1 MLEKM
6 MENHRILIAIPIILA
21 LLSLVLIGFN
31 GLEQGVDLKGG
42 SQAEL
47 QLLGSVTPTE
57 LQNSLDA
64 KLNTNNIKV
73 TNNGNNK
80 VTVELENN
88 INSSTFTNA
97 LDGKAKVI
105 SYNEIG
111 PVLSEEAMGQ
121 IYIAMLFAFL
131 FMAITV
137 FIVFREPVPS
147 VAIILA
153 ALCDIL
159 IALGGMSIFKIPLS
173 IASVGAL
180 LMLIGYSVDTDILL
194 TTRLLKRREGTVEER
209 AKNAMY
215 TGLTMSFAAIAAMGI
230 LFIVTIIIMP
240 EATTLSNISAVL
252 VIGLIGDI
260 LSTWLMNLGILKTY
274 IDWRQSKKQ
283 EKYNTNTSSTKDNKS
298 SNKSN
303 EKETEESNKKSKLGF
318 KDRLKKKSAVEDDEI
333 MYKIEEELE
342 KIDNM
347 EQLEAEEIIQSS
359 TEGSAEE
366 IVESKPKSSKKSKNK
381 KSNKKVNKRKA
392 KKQRGKGGK

>member
-1 MLEKM
+1 
-6 MENHRILIAIPIILA
+6 MENHKILIAIPIILA
-21 LLSLVLIGFN
+21 LLSLVLIGFH

-47 QLLGSVTPTE
+47 QLLGSVTPSE
-57 LQNSLDA
+57 LEDTLDA

-88 INSSTFTNA
+88 INSSTFTSAIN
-97 LDGKAKVI
+97 GKAKVI

-121 IYIAMLFAFL
+121 IYVAMIFAFL

-137 FIVFREPVPS
+137 FVVFREPVPS

-230 LFIVTIIIMP
+230 LFVVTKILMP

-252 VIGLIGDI
+252 VIGLVGDI

-283 EKYNTNTSSTKDNKS
+283 EKYNVGSSSSKSKS
-298 SNKSN
+298 S
-303 EKETEESNKKSKLGF
+303 KSKEETSDKKLSL
-318 KDRLKKKSAVEDDEI
+318 KDKLKRKTEVEDDEV
-333 MYKIEEELE
+333 MVKIQEELE

-347 EQLEAEEIIQSS
+347 EEVEEDI
-359 TEGSAEE
+359 
-366 IVESKPKSSKKSKNK
+366 PKSKKSSSK
-381 KSNKKVNKRKA
+381 KSNKKQKNKGNKRKA
-392 KKQRGKGGK
+392 KKQKGKGGK

>member
-1 MLEKM
+1 
-6 MENHRILIAIPIILA
+6 MENHKILIAIPIILA
-21 LLSLVLIGFN
+21 LLSLCLIAFN

-57 LQNSLDA
+57 LEQTLDA
-64 KLNTNNIKV
+64 KLNTKNIKV
-73 TNNGNNK
+73 SNNGNNK

-88 INSSTFTNA
+88 INSSTFTSAIN
-97 LDGKAKVI
+97 GKAKVI

-121 IYIAMLFAFL
+121 IYVAMIFAFL
-131 FMAITV
+131 FMAVTV

-159 IALGGMSIFKIPLS
+159 IALGGMSLLKIPLS

-194 TTRLLKRREGTVEER
+194 TTRLLKRREGTVEQR
-209 AKNAMY
+209 ARNAMH
-215 TGLTMSFAAIAAMGI
+215 TGLTMSFAAIAAMGV
-230 LFIVTIIIMP
+230 LFIVTKLIMP

-283 EKYNTNTSSTKDNKS
+283 EKYNISSTLDKVEKTDKKS
-298 SNKSN
+298 ESS
-303 EKETEESNKKSKLGF
+303 EESSESKSKLSF
-318 KDRLKKKSAVEDDEI
+318 KDKLRKKTEVEDDPI
-333 MYKIEEELE
+333 MSKIEEELE
-342 KIDNM
+342 KID
-347 EQLEAEEIIQSS
+347 EQEESMKNQQKSS
-359 TEGSAEE
+359 NKKSN
-366 IVESKPKSSKKSKNK
+366 KPKSSKKG
-381 KSNKKVNKRKA
+381 NKRQA
-392 KKQRGKGGK
+392 KKQKGKGGK

>member
-6 MENHRILIAIPIILA
+6 MENHKILIAIPIILA
-21 LLSLVLIGFN
+21 LLSLVLIGVN

-57 LQNSLDA
+57 LEQTLDA

-88 INSSTFTNA
+88 INSSTFTSAIN
-97 LDGKAKVI
+97 GKAKVI

-121 IYIAMLFAFL
+121 IYVAMIFAFL
-131 FMAITV
+131 FMAVTV

-194 TTRLLKRREGTVEER
+194 TTRLLKRREGTVESR

-215 TGLTMSFAAIAAMGI
+215 TGLTMSFAAIAAMGV
-230 LFIVTIIIMP
+230 LFVVTKLIMP

-283 EKYNTNTSSTKDNKS
+283 DKYNISPSATNSKS
-298 SNKSN
+298 SDNSKDESD
-303 EKETEESNKKSKLGF
+303 ETSEKKSKLSF
-318 KDRLKKKSAVEDDEI
+318 KDKLKKKTEVEDDEV
-333 MYKIEEELE
+333 MNKIEEELE

-347 EQLEAEEIIQSS
+347 EESS
-359 TEGSAEE
+359 PA
-366 IVESKPKSSKKSKNK
+366 PKKSKNK
-381 KSNKKVNKRKA
+381 KSGKKVNKRKA
-392 KKQRGKGGK
+392 KKQKGKGGK

>member
-1 MLEKM
+1 
-6 MENHRILIAIPIILA
+6 MENHKILIAIPIILA
-21 LLSLVLIGFN
+21 LLSLLLIGFN

-42 SQAEL
+42 SLAEL
-47 QLLGSVTPTE
+47 QLTGSVTPTE
-57 LQNSLDA
+57 LEQTLDA

-88 INSSTFTNA
+88 INSSTFASAIN
-97 LDGKAKVI
+97 GKAKVI

-121 IYIAMLFAFL
+121 IYIAMIFAFL

-283 EKYNTNTSSTKDNKS
+283 EKYNINTSSTKENKS
-298 SNKSN
+298 SKSN
-303 EKETEESNKKSKLGF
+303 EKEAEESDKKSKLGF

-347 EQLEAEEIIQSS
+347 EQLEAEEI
-359 TEGSAEE
+359 
-366 IVESKPKSSKKSKNK
+366 VESKPKSSKKSKNK

>member
-1 MLEKM
+1 
-6 MENHRILIAIPIILA
+6 MENHKILIAIPIILA

-47 QLLGSVTPTE
+47 QLLNSVTPSE
-57 LQNSLDA
+57 LEQTLDT

-88 INSSTFTNA
+88 INSSTFTSA

-121 IYIAMLFAFL
+121 IYIAMIFAFL

-159 IALGGMSIFKIPLS
+159 IALGGMSIFHIPLS

-194 TTRLLKRREGTVEER
+194 TTRLLKRREGTVEQR
-209 AKNAMY
+209 ARNAMH
-215 TGLTMSFAAIAAMGI
+215 TGLTMSFAAIAAMGV
-230 LFIVTIIIMP
+230 LFIVTKLIMP

-252 VIGLIGDI
+252 VIGLVGDI

-283 EKYNTNTSSTKDNKS
+283 EKYNISPTQDKVEKDNK
-298 SNKSN
+298 KS
-303 EKETEESNKKSKLGF
+303 EASEEPSESKSRFGF
-318 KDRLKKKSAVEDDEI
+318 KDKLRKKTEVEDDPI
-333 MYKIEEELE
+333 MSKIEEELE
-342 KIDNM
+342 KIDNQEEAM
-347 EQLEAEEIIQSS
+347 ENQQ
-359 TEGSAEE
+359 
-366 IVESKPKSSKKSKNK
+366 KSSNKKSKKIKSRK
-381 KSNKKVNKRKA
+381 KGNKRQA
-392 KKQRGKGGK
+392 KKQKGKGGK

>member
-6 MENHRILIAIPIILA
+6 MENHKILIAIPIILA
-21 LLSLVLIGFN
+21 LLSLVLIGVN

-47 QLLGSVTPTE
+47 QLLGSVTPSQLEDT
-57 LQNSLDA
+57 LDA

-88 INSSTFTNA
+88 INSSTFA
-97 LDGKAKVI
+97 SAIDGKAKVI

-121 IYIAMLFAFL
+121 IYIAMLFAFI

-194 TTRLLKRREGTVEER
+194 TTRLLKRREGTVEQR

-215 TGLTMSFAAIAAMGI
+215 TGLTMSFAAIAAMAI
-230 LFIVTIIIMP
+230 LFIVTKILMP

-274 IDWRQSKKQ
+274 IDWKQSKKQ
-283 EKYNTNTSSTKDNKS
+283 EKFGLSSSSSKS
-298 SNKSN
+298 GKAD
-303 EKETEESNKKSKLGF
+303 KKSKSSDDEKAPDEKSKSKL
-318 KDRLKKKSAVEDDEI
+318 KDRLKRKAAVEDDEI
-333 MYKIEEELE
+333 MSKIEEELE
-342 KIDNM
+342 KIEDI
-347 EQLEAEEIIQSS
+347 EESS
-359 TEGSAEE
+359 DET
-366 IVESKPKSSKKSKNK
+366 KKSSNKKSKKDK
-381 KSNKKVNKRKA
+381 KAKGNKRKA
-392 KKQRGKGGK
+392 KKQKGKGGK

>member
-1 MLEKM
+1 
-6 MENHRILIAIPIILA
+6 MENHKILIAIPIILALLSLVLIGKILIAIPIILA
-21 LLSLVLIGFN
+21 LLSLVLIGFH

-47 QLLGSVTPTE
+47 QLLGSVTPSE
-57 LQNSLDA
+57 LEDTLDA

-88 INSSTFTNA
+88 INSSTFTSAIN
-97 LDGKAKVI
+97 GKAKVI
-105 SYNEIG
+105 GYNEIG

-121 IYIAMLFAFL
+121 IYVAMIFAFL

-137 FIVFREPVPS
+137 FVVFREPVPS

-230 LFIVTIIIMP
+230 LFVVTKILMP

-283 EKYNTNTSSTKDNKS
+283 EKYNVSSSSSKNKS
-298 SNKSN
+298 SESKDKTS
-303 EKETEESNKKSKLGF
+303 EKESKLSL
-318 KDRLKKKSAVEDDEI
+318 KDKLKRKTEVEDDEV
-333 MYKIEEELE
+333 MSKIQEELE

-347 EQLEAEEIIQSS
+347 EESS
-359 TEGSAEE
+359 EN
-366 IVESKPKSSKKSKNK
+366 VPKSEKSPKK
-381 KSNKKVNKRKA
+381 KSNKKQKAKGNKRKA
-392 KKQRGKGGK
+392 KKKKGKGGK

>member
-47 QLLGSVTPTE
+47 QLLGSVTPSE
-57 LQNSLDA
+57 LESTLDSQ
-64 KLNTNNIKV
+64 LNTNNIKV
-73 TNNGNNK
+73 TSNGNNK

-88 INSSTFTNA
+88 VNSSTFTSAIN
-97 LDGKAKVI
+97 GKAKVI

-159 IALGGMSIFKIPLS
+159 IALGGMSLLKIPLS

-194 TTRLLKRREGTVEER
+194 TTRLLKRREGTVEQR

-230 LFIVTIIIMP
+230 LFIVTVLIMP

-283 EKYNTNTSSTKDNKS
+283 EKYNISSSASKPEQSDKKDGS
-298 SNKSN
+298 SD
-303 EKETEESNKKSKLGF
+303 KKSKLGF
-318 KDRLKKKSAVEDDEI
+318 KDKLKKKTEVEDDEI
-333 MYKIEEELE
+333 MSKIEEELE

-347 EQLEAEEIIQSS
+347 EKSS
-359 TEGSAEE
+359 EDTVA
-366 IVESKPKSSKKSKNK
+366 KSSKSNKNK

-392 KKQRGKGGK
+392 KKQKGKGGK

>member
-1 MLEKM
+1 
-6 MENHRILIAIPIILA
+6 MENHKILIAIPIILA
-21 LLSLVLIGFN
+21 LLSLVLIGFH

-47 QLLGSVTPTE
+47 QLLDSVTPSE
-57 LQNSLDA
+57 LEDILDA
-64 KLNTNNIKV
+64 KLNTQNIKM

-88 INSSTFTNA
+88 INSSTFTSA
-97 LDGKAKVI
+97 IDGKAKVI

-121 IYIAMLFAFL
+121 IYIAMLFAFI
-131 FMAITV
+131 FMAVTV

-215 TGLTMSFAAIAAMGI
+215 TGLTMSFAAIAAMAI
-230 LFIVTIIIMP
+230 LFIVTKLIMP

-283 EKYNTNTSSTKDNKS
+283 DKFNVRSSSAKPEQESKS
-298 SNKSN
+298 S
-303 EKETEESNKKSKLGF
+303 KEENSSDEKKSKLSL
-318 KDRLKKKSAVEDDEI
+318 KDKLKKKTEVEDDEI
-333 MYKIEEELE
+333 MSKIQEELE

-347 EQLEAEEIIQSS
+347 EESEELEIQ
-359 TEGSAEE
+359 E
-366 IVESKPKSSKKSKNK
+366 KSSSKNSK
-381 KSNKKVNKRKA
+381 KQKSGKKVNKRKA
-392 KKQRGKGGK
+392 KKQKGKGGK

>member
-1 MLEKM
+1 
-6 MENHRILIAIPIILA
+6 
-21 LLSLVLIGFN
+21 
-31 GLEQGVDLKGG
+31 
-42 SQAEL
+42 
-47 QLLGSVTPTE
+47 
-57 LQNSLDA
+57 
-64 KLNTNNIKV
+64 
-73 TNNGNNK
+73 
-80 VTVELENN
+80 
-88 INSSTFTNA
+88 
-97 LDGKAKVI
+97 DGKAKVI

-121 IYIAMLFAFL
+121 IYIAMIFAFL

-194 TTRLLKRREGTVEER
+194 TTRLLKRREGTVEGR

-230 LFIVTIIIMP
+230 LYAVTKILMP

-283 EKYNTNTSSTKDNKS
+283 EKYNVGSSSSKSKS
-298 SNKSN
+298 SKSD
-303 EKETEESNKKSKLGF
+303 EGKSKLSF
-318 KDRLKKKSAVEDDEI
+318 KDKLKRKTEVEDDEV
-333 MYKIEEELE
+333 MTKIQEELD

-347 EQLEAEEIIQSS
+347 DESS
-359 TEGSAEE
+359 DN
-366 IVESKPKSSKKSKNK
+366 IPKSEKSSNK
-381 KSNKKVNKRKA
+381 KSNKKQKNKGNKRKA
-392 KKQRGKGGK
+392 KKQKGKGGK

>member
-1 MLEKM
+1 
-6 MENHRILIAIPIILA
+6 MENHKILIAVPIILA

-57 LQNSLDA
+57 LENTLDA

-73 TNNGNNK
+73 TSNGNNK

-88 INSSTFTNA
+88 INSSTFTSA

-121 IYIAMLFAFL
+121 IYIAMIFAFL

-159 IALGGMSIFKIPLS
+159 IALGGMSILKIPLS

-230 LFIVTIIIMP
+230 LYIVTILVMP

-283 EKYNTNTSSTKDNKS
+283 EKFNVSSSLSQSDKTDKKSKS
-298 SNKSN
+298 SDDEAEASD
-303 EKETEESNKKSKLGF
+303 KKSKLSL
-318 KDRLKKKSAVEDDEI
+318 KDKLKKKTEVEDDPI
-333 MYKIEEELE
+333 MSKIEEELE
-342 KIDNM
+342 KVEKM
-347 EQLEAEEIIQSS
+347 ENEE
-359 TEGSAEE
+359 
-366 IVESKPKSSKKSKNK
+366 KSSNEKSKKNK
-381 KSNKKVNKRKA
+381 KSGKKGNKRKA
-392 KKQRGKGGK
+392 KKQKGKGGK

>member
-1 MLEKM
+1 
-6 MENHRILIAIPIILA
+6 MENHKILIAIPIILA
-21 LLSLVLIGFN
+21 LLSLVLIGFH

-47 QLLGSVTPTE
+47 QLLGSVTPSE
-57 LQNSLDA
+57 LEDTLDA

-88 INSSTFTNA
+88 INSSTFTSA

-194 TTRLLKRREGTVEER
+194 TTRLLKRREGTVEQR

-215 TGLTMSFAAIAAMGI
+215 TGLTMSFAAIAAMAI
-230 LFIVTIIIMP
+230 LFIVTKILMP

-283 EKYNTNTSSTKDNKS
+283 DKFNVSSSSSKS
-298 SNKSN
+298 GKSD
-303 EKETEESNKKSKLGF
+303 KKSKSSDEEDEKSKSRL
-318 KDRLKKKSAVEDDEI
+318 KDRLKRKAAVEDDEI
-333 MYKIEEELE
+333 MSKIEEELE
-342 KIDNM
+342 KIEDM
-347 EQLEAEEIIQSS
+347 EESSSEAAKSS
-359 TEGSAEE
+359 T
-366 IVESKPKSSKKSKNK
+366 K
-381 KSNKKVNKRKA
+381 KSNKPKKPKGNKRKA
-392 KKQRGKGGK
+392 KKQKGKGGK

>member
-1 MLEKM
+1 
-6 MENHRILIAIPIILA
+6 MENHKILIAIPIILA
-21 LLSLVLIGFN
+21 LLSLVLIGFH

-47 QLLGSVTPTE
+47 QLLDSVTPSE
-57 LQNSLDA
+57 LEDILDA
-64 KLNTNNIKV
+64 KLNTQNIKV

-88 INSSTFTNA
+88 INSSTFTSA
-97 LDGKAKVI
+97 IDGKAKVI

-121 IYIAMLFAFL
+121 IYIAMIFAFL

-215 TGLTMSFAAIAAMGI
+215 TGLTMSFAAIAAMAI
-230 LFIVTIIIMP
+230 LFIVTKLIMP

-283 EKYNTNTSSTKDNKS
+283 DKFNVRSSSAKPEQESKS
-298 SNKSN
+298 S
-303 EKETEESNKKSKLGF
+303 KEENSSDEKKSKLSL
-318 KDRLKKKSAVEDDEI
+318 KDKLKKKTEVEDDEI
-333 MYKIEEELE
+333 MSKIQEELE

-347 EQLEAEEIIQSS
+347 EESEELEIQEKS
-359 TEGSAEE
+359 
-366 IVESKPKSSKKSKNK
+366 SSKKSKK
-381 KSNKKVNKRKA
+381 QKSGKKVNKRKA
-392 KKQRGKGGK
+392 KKQKGKGGK

>member
-1 MLEKM
+1 
-6 MENHRILIAIPIILA
+6 MENHKILIAIPIILA
-21 LLSLVLIGFN
+21 LLSLVLIGFH

-47 QLLGSVTPTE
+47 QLLDSVTPSE
-57 LQNSLDA
+57 LEDILDA
-64 KLNTNNIKV
+64 KLNTQNIKV

-88 INSSTFTNA
+88 INSSTFTSA
-97 LDGKAKVI
+97 IDGKAKVI

-121 IYIAMLFAFL
+121 IYIAMLFAFI
-131 FMAITV
+131 FMAVTV

-159 IALGGMSIFKIPLS
+159 IALGGMSIFKISLS

-194 TTRLLKRREGTVEER
+194 TTRLLNRREGTVEER

-215 TGLTMSFAAIAAMGI
+215 TGLTMSFAAIAAMAI
-230 LFIVTIIIMP
+230 LFIVTKLIMP

-283 EKYNTNTSSTKDNKS
+283 DKFNVRSSSAKPEQESKS
-298 SNKSN
+298 S
-303 EKETEESNKKSKLGF
+303 KEENSSDEKKSKLSL
-318 KDRLKKKSAVEDDEI
+318 KDKLKKKTEVEDDEI
-333 MYKIEEELE
+333 MSKIQEELE

-347 EQLEAEEIIQSS
+347 EESEELEIQEKS
-359 TEGSAEE
+359 
-366 IVESKPKSSKKSKNK
+366 SSKKSKK
-381 KSNKKVNKRKA
+381 QKSGKKVNKRKA
-392 KKQRGKGGK
+392 KKQKGKGGK

>member
-6 MENHRILIAIPIILA
+6 MENHKILIAIPIILA
-21 LLSLVLIGFN
+21 LLSLVLIGVN

-47 QLLGSVTPTE
+47 QLLDSVSSTE
-57 LQNSLDA
+57 LQDTLDA
-64 KLNTNNIKV
+64 KLHTNNIKV

-88 INSSTFTNA
+88 VNSSTFTSA
-97 LDGKAKVI
+97 IQGKAKVI

-121 IYIAMLFAFL
+121 IYIAMIFAFL
-131 FMAITV
+131 FMAVTV

-159 IALGGMSIFKIPLS
+159 IALGGMSIFKIPLT

-194 TTRLLKRREGTVEER
+194 TTRLLKRREGTVESR

-230 LFIVTIIIMP
+230 LYIVTKLIMP

-252 VIGLIGDI
+252 VIGLIGDV

-274 IDWRQSKKQ
+274 IDWRQAKKQ
-283 EKYNTNTSSTKDNKS
+283 DKYHISSSAT
-298 SNKSN
+298 KSN
-303 EKETEESNKKSKLGF
+303 SSSKTKEESEETSDKKSKLSF
-318 KDRLKKKSAVEDDEI
+318 KDRLKKKTEVEDDEV
-333 MYKIEEELE
+333 MSKIEEELE

-347 EQLEAEEIIQSS
+347 EK
-359 TEGSAEE
+359 T
-366 IVESKPKSSKKSKNK
+366 PKASKKSKK
-381 KSNKKVNKRKA
+381 QSGKKVNKRKA
-392 KKQRGKGGK
+392 KKQKGKGGK

>member
-6 MENHRILIAIPIILA
+6 MENHKILIAIPIILA
-21 LLSLVLIGFN
+21 LLSLVLIGVN

-57 LQNSLDA
+57 LEQTLDA

-80 VTVELENN
+80 VTVELEDNV
-88 INSSTFTNA
+88 NSSTFTSAIN
-97 LDGKAKVI
+97 GKAKVI

-121 IYIAMLFAFL
+121 IYVAMIFAFL
-131 FMAITV
+131 FMAVTV

-194 TTRLLKRREGTVEER
+194 TTRLLKRREGTVESR

-215 TGLTMSFAAIAAMGI
+215 TGLTMSFAAIAAMGV
-230 LFIVTIIIMP
+230 LFVVTKLIMP

-252 VIGLIGDI
+252 VIGLVGDI

-283 EKYNTNTSSTKDNKS
+283 DKYNISPSATNSKS
-298 SNKSN
+298 SDNSKDESD
-303 EKETEESNKKSKLGF
+303 ETSEKKSKLSF
-318 KDRLKKKSAVEDDEI
+318 KDKLKKKTEVEDDEV
-333 MYKIEEELE
+333 MNKIEEELE

-347 EQLEAEEIIQSS
+347 EESS
-359 TEGSAEE
+359 QA
-366 IVESKPKSSKKSKNK
+366 PKKSKNK
-381 KSNKKVNKRKA
+381 KSGKKVNKRKA
-392 KKQRGKGGK
+392 KKQKGKGGK

>member
-1 MLEKM
+1 
-6 MENHRILIAIPIILA
+6 MENHKILIAIPIILA

-42 SQAEL
+42 SLAEL
-47 QLLGSVTPTE
+47 QLLGSVTPSE
-57 LQNSLDA
+57 LEDTLDA

-73 TNNGNNK
+73 TSNGNNK

-88 INSSTFTNA
+88 INSSTFTSAIN
-97 LDGKAKVI
+97 GKAKVI
-105 SYNEIG
+105 GYNEIG

-121 IYIAMLFAFL
+121 IYVAMIFAFL

-137 FIVFREPVPS
+137 FVVFREPVPS

-230 LFIVTIIIMP
+230 LYVVTKIIMP

-283 EKYNTNTSSTKDNKS
+283 EKYNVSSSSSKNKS
-298 SNKSN
+298 SKSKEEAS
-303 EKETEESNKKSKLGF
+303 EKESKLGL
-318 KDRLKKKSAVEDDEI
+318 KDKLKRKTEVEDDEV
-333 MYKIEEELE
+333 MSKIQEELE

-347 EQLEAEEIIQSS
+347 EEIEENIPKS
-359 TEGSAEE
+359 E
-366 IVESKPKSSKKSKNK
+366 KSSKK
-381 KSNKKVNKRKA
+381 KSNKKQKTKGNKRKA
-392 KKQRGKGGK
+392 KKKKGKGGK

>member
-6 MENHRILIAIPIILA
+6 MENHKILIAIPIILA

-42 SQAEL
+42 SLAEL
-47 QLLGSVTPTE
+47 QLTGSVTPTE
-57 LQNSLDA
+57 LEQTLDA
-64 KLNTNNIKV
+64 NLNTNNIKV

-88 INSSTFTNA
+88 INSSTFTSA

-194 TTRLLKRREGTVEER
+194 TTRLLKRREGTVEQR

-215 TGLTMSFAAIAAMGI
+215 TGLTMSFAAIAAMAI
-230 LFIVTIIIMP
+230 LFIVTKILMP

-283 EKYNTNTSSTKDNKS
+283 DKFNVSSSSSKS
-298 SNKSN
+298 GKSD
-303 EKETEESNKKSKLGF
+303 KKSKSSDEEDEKSKSPL
-318 KDRLKKKSAVEDDEI
+318 KDRLKRKAAVEDDEI
-333 MYKIEEELE
+333 MSKIEEELE
-342 KIDNM
+342 KIEDM
-347 EQLEAEEIIQSS
+347 EESSKDEA
-359 TEGSAEE
+359 
-366 IVESKPKSSKKSKNK
+366 KSSPK
-381 KSNKKVNKRKA
+381 KSNKPKKPKGNKRKA
-392 KKQRGKGGK
+392 KKQKGKGGK

>member
-1 MLEKM
+1 

-21 LLSLVLIGFN
+21 LLSLVLIGFH

-230 LFIVTIIIMP
+230 LFIVTVIIMP

-318 KDRLKKKSAVEDDEI
+318 KDRLKKKSAVEDDAI

-347 EQLEAEEIIQSS
+347 EQLE
-359 TEGSAEE
+359 AEE

>member
-1 MLEKM
+1 
-6 MENHRILIAIPIILA
+6 
-21 LLSLVLIGFN
+21 
-31 GLEQGVDLKGG
+31 
-42 SQAEL
+42 
-47 QLLGSVTPTE
+47 
-57 LQNSLDA
+57 
-64 KLNTNNIKV
+64 
-73 TNNGNNK
+73 
-80 VTVELENN
+80 
-88 INSSTFTNA
+88 
-97 LDGKAKVI
+97 
-105 SYNEIG
+105 
-111 PVLSEEAMGQ
+111 MGQ
-121 IYIAMLFAFL
+121 IYVAMIFAFL

-137 FIVFREPVPS
+137 FVVFREPVPS

-230 LFIVTIIIMP
+230 LYVVTKIIMP

-283 EKYNTNTSSTKDNKS
+283 EKYNVSSSSSKNKS
-298 SNKSN
+298 SKSKEEAS
-303 EKETEESNKKSKLGF
+303 EKESKLGL
-318 KDRLKKKSAVEDDEI
+318 KDKLKRKTEVEDDEV
-333 MYKIEEELE
+333 MSKIQEELE

-347 EQLEAEEIIQSS
+347 EEIEENIPKS
-359 TEGSAEE
+359 E
-366 IVESKPKSSKKSKNK
+366 KSSKK
-381 KSNKKVNKRKA
+381 KSNKKQKTKGNKRKA
-392 KKQRGKGGK
+392 KKKKGKGGK

>member
-1 MLEKM
+1 MQKKNVR
-6 MENHRILIAIPIILA
+6 ENDGKPQDLNCDSYYSCTFII
-21 LLSLVLIGFN
+21 S
-31 GLEQGVDLKGG
+31 
-42 SQAEL
+42 SYR
-47 QLLGSVTPTE
+47 
-57 LQNSLDA
+57 
-64 KLNTNNIKV
+64 
-73 TNNGNNK
+73 
-80 VTVELENN
+80 N
-88 INSSTFTNA
+88 INSSTFTSAIN
-97 LDGKAKVI
+97 GKAKVI

-121 IYIAMLFAFL
+121 IYVAMIFAFL

-137 FIVFREPVPS
+137 FVVFREPVPS

-230 LFIVTIIIMP
+230 LFVVTKILMP

-283 EKYNTNTSSTKDNKS
+283 EKYNVSSSSSKNKS
-298 SNKSN
+298 SESKDKTS
-303 EKETEESNKKSKLGF
+303 EKESKLSL
-318 KDRLKKKSAVEDDEI
+318 KDKLKRKTEVEDDEV
-333 MYKIEEELE
+333 MSKIQEELE

-347 EQLEAEEIIQSS
+347 EESS
-359 TEGSAEE
+359 EN
-366 IVESKPKSSKKSKNK
+366 VPKSEKSPKK
-381 KSNKKVNKRKA
+381 KSNKKQKAKGNKRKA
-392 KKQRGKGGK
+392 KKKKGKGGK

>member
-1 MLEKM
+1 

-21 LLSLVLIGFN
+21 LLSLVLIGFH

-73 TNNGNNK
+73 TSNGNNK

-230 LFIVTIIIMP
+230 LFIVTVIIMP

-283 EKYNTNTSSTKDNKS
+283 EKYNINTSSTKENKS
-298 SNKSN
+298 SKSN
-303 EKETEESNKKSKLGF
+303 EKEAEESDKKSKLGF

-347 EQLEAEEIIQSS
+347 EQLEAEEI
-359 TEGSAEE
+359 
-366 IVESKPKSSKKSKNK
+366 VESKPKSSKKSKNK

>member
-1 MLEKM
+1 
-6 MENHRILIAIPIILA
+6 MENHKILIAIPIILA

-42 SQAEL
+42 SLAEL
-47 QLLGSVTPTE
+47 QLTGSVTPTE
-57 LQNSLDA
+57 LEQTLDS
-64 KLNTNNIKV
+64 KLNTSNIKV

-88 INSSTFTNA
+88 INSSTFTSA

-194 TTRLLKRREGTVEER
+194 TTRLLKRREGTVEQR

-215 TGLTMSFAAIAAMGI
+215 TGLTMSFAAIAAMAI
-230 LFIVTIIIMP
+230 LFIVTKILMP

-283 EKYNTNTSSTKDNKS
+283 DKFNVSSSSSKS
-298 SNKSN
+298 GK
-303 EKETEESNKKSKLGF
+303 TDKKSKSSDDEDEKSKSRL
-318 KDRLKKKSAVEDDEI
+318 KDRLKRKAAVEDDEI
-333 MYKIEEELE
+333 MSKIEDELE
-342 KIDNM
+342 KIEDM
-347 EQLEAEEIIQSS
+347 EESSKEAAKSS
-359 TEGSAEE
+359 T
-366 IVESKPKSSKKSKNK
+366 K
-381 KSNKKVNKRKA
+381 KSNKAKKPKGNKRKA
-392 KKQRGKGGK
+392 KKQKGKGGK

>member
-1 MLEKM
+1 
-6 MENHRILIAIPIILA
+6 MENHKILIAIPIILA
-21 LLSLVLIGFN
+21 LLSLVLIGFH

-47 QLLGSVTPTE
+47 QLLGSVTPSE
-57 LQNSLDA
+57 LEDTLDA

-88 INSSTFTNA
+88 INSSTFTSAIN
-97 LDGKAKVI
+97 GKAKVI

-121 IYIAMLFAFL
+121 IYVAMIFAFL

-137 FIVFREPVPS
+137 FVVFREPVPS

-230 LFIVTIIIMP
+230 LFVVTKILMP

-283 EKYNTNTSSTKDNKS
+283 EKYNTGSSSSKNKS
-298 SNKSN
+298 SKS
-303 EKETEESNKKSKLGF
+303 KEESSDKKSSL
-318 KDRLKKKSAVEDDEI
+318 KDRFKIKSEVEDDEV
-333 MYKIEEELE
+333 MSKIQEELE

-347 EQLEAEEIIQSS
+347 EESS
-359 TEGSAEE
+359 ED
-366 IVESKPKSSKKSKNK
+366 IPKSKKSSNK
-381 KSNKKVNKRKA
+381 KSNKKQKGKGNKRKA
-392 KKQRGKGGK
+392 KKQKGKGGK

>member
-1 MLEKM
+1 
-6 MENHRILIAIPIILA
+6 
-21 LLSLVLIGFN
+21 
-31 GLEQGVDLKGG
+31 
-42 SQAEL
+42 
-47 QLLGSVTPTE
+47 
-57 LQNSLDA
+57 
-64 KLNTNNIKV
+64 
-73 TNNGNNK
+73 
-80 VTVELENN
+80 
-88 INSSTFTNA
+88 
-97 LDGKAKVI
+97 
-105 SYNEIG
+105 
-111 PVLSEEAMGQ
+111 MGQ
-121 IYIAMLFAFL
+121 IYIAMIFAFL

-194 TTRLLKRREGTVEER
+194 TTRLLKRREGTVEKR

-230 LFIVTIIIMP
+230 LYAVTRIIMP

-283 EKYNTNTSSTKDNKS
+283 EKYNVGSSSSKSKS
-298 SNKSN
+298 SKSD
-303 EKETEESNKKSKLGF
+303 EEKSKLSF
-318 KDRLKKKSAVEDDEI
+318 KDKLKRKTEVEDDEV
-333 MYKIEEELE
+333 MTKIQEELD

-347 EQLEAEEIIQSS
+347 GESS
-359 TEGSAEE
+359 DN
-366 IVESKPKSSKKSKNK
+366 IPKSEKSSNK
-381 KSNKKVNKRKA
+381 KSNKKQKNKGNKRKA
-392 KKQRGKGGK
+392 KKQKGKGGK

>member
-1 MLEKM
+1 

-21 LLSLVLIGFN
+21 LLSLVLIGFH

-283 EKYNTNTSSTKDNKS
+283 EKYNINTSSTKENKS
-298 SNKSN
+298 SKSN
-303 EKETEESNKKSKLGF
+303 EKETEESDKKSKLGF

-347 EQLEAEEIIQSS
+347 EQLEAEEI
-359 TEGSAEE
+359 
-366 IVESKPKSSKKSKNK
+366 VESKPKSSKKSKNK

>member
-1 MLEKM
+1 M
-6 MENHRILIAIPIILA
+6 MENHKILIAIPIILA
-21 LLSLVLIGFN
+21 LLSLVLIGVN

-57 LQNSLDA
+57 LEQTLDA

-88 INSSTFTNA
+88 VNSSTFTSAIN
-97 LDGKAKVI
+97 GKAKVI

-121 IYIAMLFAFL
+121 IYVAMIFAFL
-131 FMAITV
+131 FMAVTV

-147 VAIILA
+147 IAIILA

-194 TTRLLKRREGTVEER
+194 TTRLLKRREGTVESR

-230 LFIVTIIIMP
+230 LFVVTKLIMP

-252 VIGLIGDI
+252 VIGLVGDI

-283 EKYNTNTSSTKDNKS
+283 DKYNISPSATNSKS
-298 SNKSN
+298 SDNSK
-303 EKETEESNKKSKLGF
+303 EESDETSDKKSKLSF
-318 KDRLKKKSAVEDDEI
+318 KDKLKKKTEVEDDEV
-333 MYKIEEELE
+333 MTKIEEELE

-347 EQLEAEEIIQSS
+347 EESS
-359 TEGSAEE
+359 QA
-366 IVESKPKSSKKSKNK
+366 PKKSKNK
-381 KSNKKVNKRKA
+381 KSGKKVNKRKA
-392 KKQRGKGGK
+392 KKQKGKGGK

>member
-6 MENHRILIAIPIILA
+6 MENHKILIAIPIILA

-42 SQAEL
+42 SLAEL
-47 QLLGSVTPTE
+47 QLTGSVTPTE
-57 LQNSLDA
+57 LEQTLDA
-64 KLNTNNIKV
+64 NLNTNNIKV

-88 INSSTFTNA
+88 INSSTFTSA

-194 TTRLLKRREGTVEER
+194 TTRLLKRREGTVEQR

-215 TGLTMSFAAIAAMGI
+215 TGLTMSFAAIAAMAI
-230 LFIVTIIIMP
+230 LFIVTKILMP

-283 EKYNTNTSSTKDNKS
+283 DKFNVSSSSSKS
-298 SNKSN
+298 GKSD
-303 EKETEESNKKSKLGF
+303 KKSKSSDEEEEKSKSRL
-318 KDRLKKKSAVEDDEI
+318 KDRLKRKAAVEDDEI
-333 MYKIEEELE
+333 MSKIEEELE
-342 KIDNM
+342 KIEDM
-347 EQLEAEEIIQSS
+347 EESSKDEA
-359 TEGSAEE
+359 
-366 IVESKPKSSKKSKNK
+366 KSSPK
-381 KSNKKVNKRKA
+381 KSNKPKKPKGNKRKA
-392 KKQRGKGGK
+392 KKQKGKGGK

>member
-1 MLEKM
+1 
-6 MENHRILIAIPIILA
+6 MENHKILIAIPIILA
-21 LLSLVLIGFN
+21 LLSLVLIGFH

-47 QLLGSVTPTE
+47 QLLGSVTPSE
-57 LQNSLDA
+57 LEDTLDA

-88 INSSTFTNA
+88 INSSTFTSAIN
-97 LDGKAKVI
+97 GKAKVI
-105 SYNEIG
+105 GYNEIG

-121 IYIAMLFAFL
+121 IYVAMIFAFL

-137 FIVFREPVPS
+137 FVVFREPVPS

-180 LMLIGYSVDTDILL
+180 LMLIGYSVETDILL

-230 LFIVTIIIMP
+230 LFVVTKILMP

-283 EKYNTNTSSTKDNKS
+283 EKYNVSSSSSKNKS
-298 SNKSN
+298 SESKDKTS
-303 EKETEESNKKSKLGF
+303 EKESKLSL
-318 KDRLKKKSAVEDDEI
+318 KDKLKRKTEVEDDEV
-333 MYKIEEELE
+333 MSKIQEELE

-347 EQLEAEEIIQSS
+347 EESS
-359 TEGSAEE
+359 EN
-366 IVESKPKSSKKSKNK
+366 VPKSEKSPKK
-381 KSNKKVNKRKA
+381 KSNKKQKAKGNKRKA
-392 KKQRGKGGK
+392 KKKKGKGGK

>member
-6 MENHRILIAIPIILA
+6 MENHKILIAIPIILA
-21 LLSLVLIGFN
+21 LLSLVLIGVN

-47 QLLGSVTPTE
+47 QLLGSVSPTE
-57 LQNSLDA
+57 LEQTLDA

-88 INSSTFTNA
+88 INSSTFTSAIN
-97 LDGKAKVI
+97 GKAKVI

-121 IYIAMLFAFL
+121 IYIAMIFAFL
-131 FMAITV
+131 FMAVTV

-159 IALGGMSIFKIPLS
+159 IALGGMSLFKIPLS

-194 TTRLLKRREGTVEER
+194 TTRLLKRREGTVESR

-230 LFIVTIIIMP
+230 LYIVTKLIMP

-283 EKYNTNTSSTKDNKS
+283 DKYNISPSATKSDSSKTS
-298 SNKSN
+298 
-303 EKETEESNKKSKLGF
+303 EEESDETSDKKSKLSF
-318 KDRLKKKSAVEDDEI
+318 KDKLKRKTEVEDDEV
-333 MYKIEEELE
+333 MSKIEEELE

-347 EQLEAEEIIQSS
+347 EE
-359 TEGSAEE
+359 TP
-366 IVESKPKSSKKSKNK
+366 KPSNKSKNK
-381 KSNKKVNKRKA
+381 KSGKKVNKRKA
-392 KKQRGKGGK
+392 KKQKGKGGK

>member
-1 MLEKM
+1 
-6 MENHRILIAIPIILA
+6 MENHKILIAIPIILA
-21 LLSLVLIGFN
+21 LLSLVLIGVH

-47 QLLGSVTPTE
+47 QLLGSVTPSE
-57 LQNSLDA
+57 LEDTLDA

-88 INSSTFTNA
+88 INSSTFASAIN
-97 LDGKAKVI
+97 GKAKVI

-194 TTRLLKRREGTVEER
+194 TTRLLKRREGTVEQR

-215 TGLTMSFAAIAAMGI
+215 TGLTMSFAAIAAMAI
-230 LFIVTIIIMP
+230 LFIVTKILMP

-274 IDWRQSKKQ
+274 IDWRQSQKQ
-283 EKYNTNTSSTKDNKS
+283 EKFGLSSSSSKS
-298 SNKSN
+298 GKVD
-303 EKETEESNKKSKLGF
+303 KKSKSSDDEKASDEKSKSKL
-318 KDRLKKKSAVEDDEI
+318 KDRLKRKAAVEDDEI
-333 MYKIEEELE
+333 MSKIEEELE
-342 KIDNM
+342 KIEDM
-347 EQLEAEEIIQSS
+347 EESS
-359 TEGSAEE
+359 DEK
-366 IVESKPKSSKKSKNK
+366 VKSSAKKSKTK
-381 KSNKKVNKRKA
+381 KAKGNKRKA
-392 KKQRGKGGK
+392 KKQKGKGGK

>member
-6 MENHRILIAIPIILA
+6 MENHKILIAIPIILA
-21 LLSLVLIGFN
+21 LLSLVLIGVN

-57 LQNSLDA
+57 LEQTLDA

-88 INSSTFTNA
+88 VNSSTFTSAIN
-97 LDGKAKVI
+97 GKAKVI

-121 IYIAMLFAFL
+121 IYVAMIFAFL
-131 FMAITV
+131 FMAVTV

-194 TTRLLKRREGTVEER
+194 TTRLLKRREGTVESR

-215 TGLTMSFAAIAAMGI
+215 TGLTMSFAAIAAMGV
-230 LFIVTIIIMP
+230 LFVVTKLIMP

-283 EKYNTNTSSTKDNKS
+283 DKYNISPSATNSKS
-298 SNKSN
+298 SDNT
-303 EKETEESNKKSKLGF
+303 KESDETSEKKSKLSF
-318 KDRLKKKSAVEDDEI
+318 KDKLKKKTEVEDDEV
-333 MYKIEEELE
+333 MNKIEEELE

-347 EQLEAEEIIQSS
+347 E
-359 TEGSAEE
+359 
-366 IVESKPKSSKKSKNK
+366 KSSQAPKKPKNK
-381 KSNKKVNKRKA
+381 KSGKKVNKRKA
-392 KKQRGKGGK
+392 KKQKGKGGK

>member
-1 MLEKM
+1 

-21 LLSLVLIGFN
+21 LLSLVLIGFH

-47 QLLGSVTPTE
+47 QLLSSVTPTE

-283 EKYNTNTSSTKDNKS
+283 EKYNITPSSTKDNKS
-298 SNKSN
+298 SKSN
-303 EKETEESNKKSKLGF
+303 EKEAEESDKKSKLGF
-318 KDRLKKKSAVEDDEI
+318 KDRLKKKSAVEDDAI

-347 EQLEAEEIIQSS
+347 EQLE
-359 TEGSAEE
+359 AEE

>member
-6 MENHRILIAIPIILA
+6 MENHKILIAIPIILA
-21 LLSLVLIGFN
+21 LLSLVLIGFH

-47 QLLGSVTPTE
+47 QLLGSVTPSE
-57 LQNSLDA
+57 LEDTLDA

-88 INSSTFTNA
+88 INSSTFTSAIN
-97 LDGKAKVI
+97 GKAKVI
-105 SYNEIG
+105 GYNEIG

-121 IYIAMLFAFL
+121 IYVAMIFAFL

-137 FIVFREPVPS
+137 FVVFREPVPS

-230 LFIVTIIIMP
+230 LFVVTKILMP

-283 EKYNTNTSSTKDNKS
+283 EKYNVSSSSSKNKS
-298 SNKSN
+298 SESKDKTS
-303 EKETEESNKKSKLGF
+303 EKESKLSL
-318 KDRLKKKSAVEDDEI
+318 KDKLKRKTEVEDDEV
-333 MYKIEEELE
+333 MSKIQEELE

-347 EQLEAEEIIQSS
+347 EESS
-359 TEGSAEE
+359 EN
-366 IVESKPKSSKKSKNK
+366 VPKSEKSPKK
-381 KSNKKVNKRKA
+381 KSNKKQKAKGNKRKA
-392 KKQRGKGGK
+392 KKKKGKGGK

>member
-1 MLEKM
+1 
-6 MENHRILIAIPIILA
+6 MENHKILIAVPIILA

-47 QLLGSVTPTE
+47 QLLGSVTPSE
-57 LQNSLDA
+57 LEDTIDA
-64 KLNTNNIKV
+64 KLNTKNIKV

-88 INSSTFTNA
+88 VNSSTFTSA
-97 LDGKAKVI
+97 IEGKAKVI

-121 IYIAMLFAFL
+121 IYIAMIFAFL

-159 IALGGMSIFKIPLS
+159 IALGGMSILKIPLS

-194 TTRLLKRREGTVEER
+194 PTRLLKRREGTVEER

-230 LFIVTIIIMP
+230 LYIVTILVMP

-283 EKYNTNTSSTKDNKS
+283 EKYNVSSSSSKNKS
-298 SNKSN
+298 SKT
-303 EKETEESNKKSKLGF
+303 KEETSDKESKLSL
-318 KDRLKKKSAVEDDEI
+318 KDKLKRKTEVEDDEV
-333 MYKIEEELE
+333 MTKIQEELE

-347 EQLEAEEIIQSS
+347 EESS
-359 TEGSAEE
+359 EN
-366 IVESKPKSSKKSKNK
+366 IPKSKKSSNK
-381 KSNKKVNKRKA
+381 KSNKKQKTKGNKRKA
-392 KKQRGKGGK
+392 KKKKGKGGK

>member
-6 MENHRILIAIPIILA
+6 MENHKILIAIPIILA
-21 LLSLVLIGFN
+21 LLSLVLIGVN

-57 LQNSLDA
+57 LEQTLDA

-88 INSSTFTNA
+88 VNSSTFTSAIN
-97 LDGKAKVI
+97 GKAKVI

-121 IYIAMLFAFL
+121 IYVAMIFAFL
-131 FMAITV
+131 FMAVTV

-194 TTRLLKRREGTVEER
+194 TTRLLKRREGTVESR

-215 TGLTMSFAAIAAMGI
+215 TGLTMSLAAIAAMGV
-230 LFIVTIIIMP
+230 LFVVTKLIMP

-283 EKYNTNTSSTKDNKS
+283 DKYNISPSATNSKS
-298 SNKSN
+298 SDNT
-303 EKETEESNKKSKLGF
+303 KESDETSEKKSKLSF
-318 KDRLKKKSAVEDDEI
+318 KDKLKKKTEVEDDEV
-333 MYKIEEELE
+333 MNKIEEELE

-347 EQLEAEEIIQSS
+347 EESS
-359 TEGSAEE
+359 PA
-366 IVESKPKSSKKSKNK
+366 PKKSKNK
-381 KSNKKVNKRKA
+381 KSGKKVNKRKA
-392 KKQRGKGGK
+392 KKQKGKGGK

>member
-1 MLEKM
+1 
-6 MENHRILIAIPIILA
+6 MENHKILIAIPIILA

-42 SQAEL
+42 SLAEL
-47 QLLGSVTPTE
+47 QLTGSVTPTE
-57 LQNSLDA
+57 LEQTLDS
-64 KLNTNNIKV
+64 KLNTSNIKV

-88 INSSTFTNA
+88 INSSTFASAIN
-97 LDGKAKVI
+97 GKAKVI

-121 IYIAMLFAFL
+121 IYIAMIFAFL

-215 TGLTMSFAAIAAMGI
+215 TGLTMSFAAIAAMAI
-230 LFIVTIIIMP
+230 LFIVTKILMP

-283 EKYNTNTSSTKDNKS
+283 DKFNVSSSSSKS
-298 SNKSN
+298 GK
-303 EKETEESNKKSKLGF
+303 TDKKSKSSDDEDEKSKSRL
-318 KDRLKKKSAVEDDEI
+318 KDRLKRKAAVEDDEI
-333 MYKIEEELE
+333 MSKIEDELE
-342 KIDNM
+342 KIEDM
-347 EQLEAEEIIQSS
+347 EESSKEAAKSS
-359 TEGSAEE
+359 T
-366 IVESKPKSSKKSKNK
+366 K
-381 KSNKKVNKRKA
+381 KSNKAKKPKGNKRKA
-392 KKQRGKGGK
+392 KKQKGKGGK